1 MSKLVTLN
9 SEKSEEI
16 LNRLFSDDLIV
27 LEDIQGSKIWVNW
40 DGKKFRIKS
49 KSINNDDINTI
60 DLAIQNYYN
69 FAMDYFNSMDN
80 RVKSLLNKKW
90 WFCFEYFPDQQPA
103 NIQYSKIPKNKLV
116 LTGIWKGKQFQVDL
130 DEIEEYSRL
139 LDVDMIPV
147 IFSGKLTE
155 EMKEAITYFLNTS
168 KNDLEFVFEESS
180 FAYFF
185 YKLLNPLAKNSFL
198 MEDNFQENIEKLI
211 IRSKSGDISFELL
224 NPLYEKLSSIN
235 DTEFVEIY
243 TLILVNFLNF
253 CQSIDLKDIK
263 LKSIRKDEA
272 YIELISN
279 LFNKYMSNVK
289 EDLMAFEFAIPEFF
303 DKEKF
308 KINKE
313 LINNKITRQ
322 HLESND
328 KIEYIF
334 KIILGSFNKKKK
346 KAIGLFEEKTV
357 VVFNKYIDDINIY
370 IDTYLKIEQQKTAS
384 KRGLVDFGEYFEIK
398 YDTDS
403 EGNVYPDIYSEFEKG
418 KINDKSKK
426 DKSIKSFKK

>member
-9 SEKSEEI
+9 KEKSDEI
-16 LNRLFSDDLIV
+16 LDRLFNDEIIV
-27 LEDIQGSKIWVNW
+27 LEDVQGSKIWVNW
-40 DGKKFRIKS
+40 DGKKFRLKS

-69 FAMDYFNSMDN
+69 FAMDYFNSMDK

-103 NIQYSKIPKNKLV
+103 NIEYSKVPKNKLV
-116 LTGIWKGKQFQVDL
+116 LTGIWKGKKFNVNL
-130 DEIEEYSRL
+130 EEIEEYSRL
-139 LDVDMIPV
+139 LEVDMIPV
-147 IFSGKLTE
+147 IFSGKLSD

-168 KNDLEFVFEESS
+168 KDDLEFVFEEKS
-180 FAYFF
+180 FAFFF
-185 YKLLNPLAKNSFL
+185 YKLLNPLSKNSFL
-198 MEDNFQENIEKLI
+198 MDDNFQENLEKLI

-224 NPLYEKLSSIN
+224 NPLYEKISSVN

-253 CQSIDLKDIK
+253 CQVVNLDDIR
-263 LKSIRKDEA
+263 LKSKRKDEM
-272 YIELISN
+272 YIELICN
-279 LFNKYMSNVK
+279 IFNKYMLNVK
-289 EDLMAFEFAIPEFF
+289 EDLINFQFTIPEFF

-313 LINNKITRQ
+313 LINNTITKQ
-322 HLESND
+322 HLESNS

-346 KAIGLFEEKTV
+346 RPIGVFEEKTV
-357 VVFNKYIDDINIY
+357 VVFNKYIDDINKY
-370 IDTYLKIEQQKTAS
+370 IDTCLKIEQQRTAS
-384 KRGLVDFGEYFEIK
+384 KKGLVDFGEYFDIK
-398 YDTDS
+398 YDTDGD
-403 EGNVYPDIYSEFEKG
+403 GNVYPDIYKEFEKG
-418 KINDKSKK
+418 KLNKKSKK
-426 DKSIKSFKK
+426 GKEIKNK

>member
-9 SEKSEEI
+9 KEKSDEI
-16 LNRLFSDDLIV
+16 LDRLFNDEIIV

-49 KSINNDDINTI
+49 KSIKNDDINLI

-80 RVKSLLNKKW
+80 RVKGLLNKKW

-103 NIQYSKIPKNKLV
+103 NIEYSRTPNNNLV
-116 LTGIWKGKQFQVDL
+116 LTGIWKNKKFQVNL

-147 IFSGKLTE
+147 IFSGKLTD

-168 KNDLEFVFEESS
+168 KEDLEFVFEEKS
-180 FAYFF
+180 FAFFF
-185 YKLLNPLAKNSFL
+185 YKLLNPFSKNSFL
-198 MEDNFQENIEKLI
+198 MEDDFQNNVEKLI
-211 IRSKSGDISFELL
+211 IRSKTGDISFELL
-224 NPLYEKLSSIN
+224 NPLYEKMSSVN

-253 CQSIDLKDIK
+253 CQSITLKEIR
-263 LKSIRKDEA
+263 LKGKRKDEM
-272 YIELISN
+272 YIELICN
-279 LFNKYMSNVK
+279 MFNKYMLNVK
-289 EDLMAFEFAIPEFF
+289 SDLVNFQFSIPEFF

-313 LINNKITRQ
+313 LIPNAITRQ
-322 HLESND
+322 HLESNE

-334 KIILGSFNKKKK
+334 KIILGSFKKKK
-346 KAIGLFEEKTV
+346 KRAIGIFEEKTV
-357 VVFNKYIDDINIY
+357 VVFNKYIDDISTY
-370 IDTYLKIEQQKTAS
+370 IDTCLKIEQQRTAT
-384 KRGLVDFGEYFEIK
+384 KKGLVDFGEYFEIN
-398 YDTDS
+398 YDTDG
-403 EGNVYPDIYSEFEKG
+403 EGKVYPDIYNEFEKG
-418 KINDKSKK
+418 KLNKKSKK
-426 DKSIKSFKK
+426 NKGEKSK

>member
-9 SEKSEEI
+9 KEKSDEI
-16 LNRLFSDDLIV
+16 LDRLFNDEIIV

-49 KSINNDDINTI
+49 KSIKNDDINLI

-80 RVKSLLNKKW
+80 RVKGLLNKKW

-103 NIQYSKIPKNKLV
+103 NIEYSRTPNNNLV
-116 LTGIWKGKQFQVDL
+116 LTGIWKNKKFQVNL

-147 IFSGKLTE
+147 IFSGKLTD

-168 KNDLEFVFEESS
+168 KEDLEFVFEEKS
-180 FAYFF
+180 FAFFF
-185 YKLLNPLAKNSFL
+185 YKLLNPFSKNSFL
-198 MEDNFQENIEKLI
+198 MEDDFQNNVEKLI
-211 IRSKSGDISFELL
+211 IRSKTGDISFELL
-224 NPLYEKLSSIN
+224 NPLYEKMSSVN

-253 CQSIDLKDIK
+253 CQSITLKEIR
-263 LKSIRKDEA
+263 LKSKRKDEM
-272 YIELISN
+272 YIELICN
-279 LFNKYMSNVK
+279 MFNKYMLNVK
-289 EDLMAFEFAIPEFF
+289 SDLVNFQFSIPEFF

-313 LINNKITRQ
+313 LIPNAITRQ
-322 HLESND
+322 HLESNE

-334 KIILGSFNKKKK
+334 KIILGSFKKKK
-346 KAIGLFEEKTV
+346 KRAIGIFEEKTV
-357 VVFNKYIDDINIY
+357 VVFNKYIDDISTY
-370 IDTYLKIEQQKTAS
+370 IDTCLKIEQQRTAT
-384 KRGLVDFGEYFEIK
+384 KRGLVDFGEYFEIN
-398 YDTDS
+398 YDTDG
-403 EGNVYPDIYSEFEKG
+403 EGKVYPDIYNEFEKG
-418 KINDKSKK
+418 KLNKKSKK
-426 DKSIKSFKK
+426 NKGEKSK

>member
-9 SEKSEEI
+9 KEKSDEI
-16 LNRLFSDDLIV
+16 LDRLFNDEIIV

-49 KSINNDDINTI
+49 KSIKNDDINLI

-80 RVKSLLNKKW
+80 RVKGLLNKKW

-103 NIQYSKIPKNKLV
+103 NIEYSRTPNNNLV
-116 LTGIWKGKQFQVDL
+116 LTGIWKNKKFQVNL

-147 IFSGKLTE
+147 IFSGKLTD

-168 KNDLEFVFEESS
+168 KEDLEFVFEEKS
-180 FAYFF
+180 FAFFF
-185 YKLLNPLAKNSFL
+185 YKLLNPFSKNSFL
-198 MEDNFQENIEKLI
+198 MEDDFQNNVEKLI
-211 IRSKSGDISFELL
+211 IRSKTGDISFELL
-224 NPLYEKLSSIN
+224 NPLYEKMSSVN

-253 CQSIDLKDIK
+253 CQSITLKEIR
-263 LKSIRKDEA
+263 LKSKRKDEM
-272 YIELISN
+272 YIELICN
-279 LFNKYMSNVK
+279 MFNKYMLNVK
-289 EDLMAFEFAIPEFF
+289 SDLVNFQFSIPEFF

-313 LINNKITRQ
+313 LIPNAITRQ
-322 HLESND
+322 HLESNE

-334 KIILGSFNKKKK
+334 KIILGSFKKKK
-346 KAIGLFEEKTV
+346 KRAIGIFEEKTV
-357 VVFNKYIDDINIY
+357 VVFNKYIDDISTY
-370 IDTYLKIEQQKTAS
+370 IDTCLKIEQQRTAT
-384 KRGLVDFGEYFEIK
+384 KKGLVDFGEYFEIN
-398 YDTDS
+398 YDTDG
-403 EGNVYPDIYSEFEKG
+403 EGKVYPDIYNEFEKG
-418 KINDKSKK
+418 KLNKKSKK
-426 DKSIKSFKK
+426 NKGEKSK

>member
-9 SEKSEEI
+9 KEKSDEI
-16 LNRLFSDDLIV
+16 LDRLFNDEIIV

-49 KSINNDDINTI
+49 KSIKNDDINLI

-80 RVKSLLNKKW
+80 RVKGLLNKKW

-103 NIQYSKIPKNKLV
+103 NIEYSRTPNNNLV
-116 LTGIWKGKQFQVDL
+116 LTGIWKNKKFQVNL

-147 IFSGKLTE
+147 IFSGKLTD

-168 KNDLEFVFEESS
+168 KEDLEFVFEEKS
-180 FAYFF
+180 FAFFF
-185 YKLLNPLAKNSFL
+185 YKLLNPFSKNSFL
-198 MEDNFQENIEKLI
+198 MEDDFQNNVEKLI
-211 IRSKSGDISFELL
+211 IRSKTGDISFELL
-224 NPLYEKLSSIN
+224 NPLYEKMSSVN

-253 CQSIDLKDIK
+253 CQSITLKEIR
-263 LKSIRKDEA
+263 LKGKRKDEM
-272 YIELISN
+272 YIELICN
-279 LFNKYMSNVK
+279 MFNKYMLNVK
-289 EDLMAFEFAIPEFF
+289 SDLVNFQFSIPEFF

-313 LINNKITRQ
+313 LIPNAITRQ
-322 HLESND
+322 HLESNE

-334 KIILGSFNKKKK
+334 KIILGSFKKKK
-346 KAIGLFEEKTV
+346 KRAIGIFEEKTV
-357 VVFNKYIDDINIY
+357 VVFNKYIDDISTY
-370 IDTYLKIEQQKTAS
+370 IDTCLKIEQQRTAT
-384 KRGLVDFGEYFEIK
+384 KRGLVDFGEYFEIN
-398 YDTDS
+398 YDTDG
-403 EGNVYPDIYSEFEKG
+403 EGKVYPDIYNEFEKG
-418 KINDKSKK
+418 KLNKKSKK
-426 DKSIKSFKK
+426 NKGEKSK

>member
-9 SEKSEEI
+9 KEKSDEI
-16 LNRLFSDDLIV
+16 LNRLFNDDIIV
-27 LEDIQGSKIWVNW
+27 LEDVQGSKIWVNW

-49 KSINNDDINTI
+49 KSINNDDINII

-103 NIQYSKIPKNKLV
+103 NIEYSRVPKNKLV
-116 LTGIWKGKQFQVDL
+116 LTGIWKNKKFDVNL
-130 DEIEEYSRL
+130 DEIEEYARL
-139 LDVDMIPV
+139 LDVDMVPV
-147 IFSGKLTE
+147 IFSGNLTE

-168 KNDLEFVFEESS
+168 KDDLEFVFEEKS
-180 FAYFF
+180 FAFFF
-185 YKLLNPLAKNSFL
+185 YRLLNPLSKNSFL
-198 MEDNFQENIEKLI
+198 MEDNFQENLEKLI

-224 NPLYEKLSSIN
+224 NPLYERISSIN

-253 CQSIDLKDIK
+253 CQSINLKEIR
-263 LKSIRKDEA
+263 LKSKRKDEM
-272 YIELISN
+272 YIELICN
-279 LFNKYMSNVK
+279 MFNKYMTNVK
-289 EDLMAFEFAIPEFF
+289 EDLINFQFTIPEFF

-313 LINNKITRQ
+313 LINDNTTKQ

-346 KAIGLFEEKTV
+346 RPIGVFEEKTV
-357 VVFNKYIDDINIY
+357 VVFNKYIDDINKY
-370 IDTYLKIEQQKTAS
+370 IDTCLKIEQQRTAS
-384 KRGLVDFGEYFEIK
+384 KKGLVDFGEYFEIK
-398 YDTDS
+398 YDTDG
-403 EGNVYPDIYSEFEKG
+403 EGNVYPDVYREFEKG
-418 KINDKSKK
+418 KLDKKSKK
-426 DKSIKSFKK
+426 DKGFKNK

>member
-1 MSKLVTLN
+1 MSKLVNLN
-9 SEKSEEI
+9 KEKSDEI
-16 LNRLFSDDLIV
+16 LNRLFNDEIIV

-40 DGKKFRIKS
+40 NGNKFRIKS
-49 KSINNDDINTI
+49 KSINNDDINII

-69 FAMDYFNSMDN
+69 FASDYFNSMDN

-103 NIQYSKIPKNKLV
+103 NIEYSRVPKNKLV
-116 LTGIWKGKQFQVDL
+116 LTGIWKGKKFDVNL

-139 LDVDMIPV
+139 LDVDMVPV

-168 KNDLEFVFEESS
+168 KEDLEFIFEEKS
-180 FAYFF
+180 FAFFF
-185 YKLLNPLAKNSFL
+185 YKLLNPFSKNSFL
-198 MEDNFQENIEKLI
+198 MEDDFQDNVEKLI

-224 NPLYEKLSSIN
+224 NPLYEKISSIN

-253 CQSIDLKDIK
+253 CQSINLKDIR
-263 LKSIRKDEA
+263 LKSNRKDEM
-272 YIELISN
+272 YIELICN
-279 LFNKYMSNVK
+279 MFNKYMLNVK
-289 EDLMAFEFAIPEFF
+289 QDLINFQFTIPEFF

-313 LINNKITRQ
+313 LIKNTITKQ

-346 KAIGLFEEKTV
+346 RPIGVFEEKTV
-357 VVFNKYIDDINIY
+357 VVFNKYIDDINEY
-370 IDTYLKIEQQKTAS
+370 IDTCLKIEQQRTAT
-384 KRGLVDFGEYFEIK
+384 KKGLVDFGEYFEIK
-398 YDTDS
+398 YDTDG
-403 EGNVYPDIYSEFEKG
+403 EGNVYPDIYREFEKG
-418 KINDKSKK
+418 KLNRKSKK
-426 DKSIKSFKK
+426 EKGSKSK

>member
-9 SEKSEEI
+9 KEKSDEI
-16 LNRLFSDDLIV
+16 LDRLFNDEIIV
-27 LEDIQGSKIWVNW
+27 LEDVQGSKIWVNW
-40 DGKKFRIKS
+40 DGKKFRLKS

-69 FAMDYFNSMDN
+69 FAMDYFNSMDK

-103 NIQYSKIPKNKLV
+103 NIEYSKVPKNKLV
-116 LTGIWKGKQFQVDL
+116 LTGIWKGKKFNVNL
-130 DEIEEYSRL
+130 EEIEEYSRL
-139 LDVDMIPV
+139 LEVDMIPV
-147 IFSGKLTE
+147 IFSGKLSD

-168 KNDLEFVFEESS
+168 KDDLEFVFEEKS
-180 FAYFF
+180 FAFFF
-185 YKLLNPLAKNSFL
+185 YKLLNPLSKNSFL
-198 MEDNFQENIEKLI
+198 MDDNFQENLEKLI

-224 NPLYEKLSSIN
+224 NPLYEKISSVN

-253 CQSIDLKDIK
+253 CQTINLDDIR
-263 LKSIRKDEA
+263 LKSKRKDEM
-272 YIELISN
+272 YIELICN
-279 LFNKYMSNVK
+279 IFNKYMLNVK
-289 EDLMAFEFAIPEFF
+289 EDLINFQFTIPEFF

-313 LINNKITRQ
+313 LINNTITKQ
-322 HLESND
+322 HLESNS

-346 KAIGLFEEKTV
+346 RPIGVFEEKTV
-357 VVFNKYIDDINIY
+357 VVFNKYIDDINKY
-370 IDTYLKIEQQKTAS
+370 IDTCLKIEQQRTAS
-384 KRGLVDFGEYFEIK
+384 KKGLVDFGEYFDIK
-398 YDTDS
+398 YDTDGD
-403 EGNVYPDIYSEFEKG
+403 GNVYPDIYKEFEKG
-418 KINDKSKK
+418 KLNKKSKK
-426 DKSIKSFKK
+426 GKEIKNK